1 MNDRFDPYL
10 TLGGRWDNA
19 RKPFPGGSALPAS
32 VNPVPFNAPST
43 TPQGQELVAWAI
55 GTPRGRAI
63 RIWATPPSTYDI
75 TTAQQVFGTINTLSM
90 EFLATGTGSGGAST
104 TRRFVVNGGQETILE
119 IGAWEKGKVELV
131 AASVAFNNAA
141 PLGANDP
148 INQGWANFSWLNAA
162 DALSAGHRSQLVSR
176 VFRTNIDPITPV
188 TIVVPPGATRWRP
201 YGTVHAGLSGFGW
214 PTATLPT
221 AAGRAFGGFV
231 SVAAFPPN
239 PVGQWVDINGA
250 KLITILAPVGSPFT
264 FFEHQFELG
273 PL

>member
-43 TPQGQELVAWAI
+43 TPQGQELVAWQI
-55 GTPRGRAI
+55 GTPRGRAL
-63 RIWATPPSTYDI
+63 RIWASPPCTYDI
-75 TTAQQVFGTINTLSM
+75 TNATQVGANFLSM
-90 EFLATGTGSGGAST
+90 EFLATGTGNGGAST

-119 IGAWEKGKVELV
+119 IGAWESGKVELV
-131 AASVAFNNAA
+131 AASVAWNNAA
-141 PLGANDP
+141 PLGVNDP
-148 INQGWANFSWLNAA
+148 INQGWANFAWLAA
-162 DALSAGHRSQLVSR
+162 EDPLTAGQRSQLVSR
-176 VFRTNIDPITPV
+176 VFRTNIDPITAV

-201 YGTVHAGLSGFGW
+201 YGTVHAGLTGFDW
-214 PTATLPT
+214 PTAVTPI
-221 AAGRAFGGFV
+221 AGSRAYGGFI

-239 PVGQWVDINGA
+239 PIGQWVDINGA
-250 KLITILAPVGSPFT
+250 KLITILAPVGSPYT